1 MTLSEIVHRKKL
13 KMTPIDWQIYD
24 YLTSSASTNITI
36 SSVAAH
42 THVSTT
48 TAFRFCQKL
57 GLTGFGEL
65 KAILKEVSDNKI
77 ANRDLV

>member
-1 MTLSEIVHRKKL
+1 MF
-13 KMTPIDWQIYD
+13 QQQ
-24 YLTSSASTNITI
+24 
-36 SSVAAH
+36 
-42 THVSTT
+42 